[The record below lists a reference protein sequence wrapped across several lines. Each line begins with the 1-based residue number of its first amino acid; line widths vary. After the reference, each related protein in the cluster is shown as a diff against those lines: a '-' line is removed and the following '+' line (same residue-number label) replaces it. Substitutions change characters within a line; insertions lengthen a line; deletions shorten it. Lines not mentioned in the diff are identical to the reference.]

1 MRLQE
6 LDRMHVNTHAI
17 RFQCGKKKKKKKMY
31 ACTLFCESAVRI
43 EPIQNVWAHI
53 ALRRIAYD
61 LNRKAVRFLSE
72 SHVVSCTAQ
81 V

>member
-6 LDRMHVNTHAI
+6 LDRMHVKTHAI
-17 RFQCGKKKKKKKMY
+17 RFQCGKKKKKIY
-31 ACTLFCESAVRI
+31 ACTLFCEGAVRI

-53 ALRRIAYD
+53 ALRKIACD